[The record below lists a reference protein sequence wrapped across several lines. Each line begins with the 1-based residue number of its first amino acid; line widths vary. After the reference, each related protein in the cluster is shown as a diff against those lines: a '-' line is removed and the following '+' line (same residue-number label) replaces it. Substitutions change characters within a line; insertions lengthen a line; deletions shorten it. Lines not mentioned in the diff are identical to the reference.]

1 MTELYIDGGCSG
13 NNQPDMTKRR
23 MIAAVT
29 DSEGQIL
36 MEDQIL
42 GRGSNN
48 IAELWA
54 VMLALTW
61 CVRCDVRMV
70 RIYTDSRNNLSWVFG
85 RKVGQ
90 SINDRETVLKLK
102 AQINDLRCEGGI
114 VLELFWVPREQN
126 LAGHYIEA
134 KYHL

>member
-70 RIYTDSRNNLSWVFG
+70 RNSDDVERVAY
-85 RKVGQ
+85 
-90 SINDRETVLKLK
+90 
-102 AQINDLRCEGGI
+102 A
-114 VLELFWVPREQN
+114 
-126 LAGHYIEA
+126 
-134 KYHL
+134 

>member
-1 MTELYIDGGCSG
+1 VTELYIDGGCSG

-29 DSEGQIL
+29 DADGQIL
-36 MEDQIL
+36 MEDQVL

-90 SINDRETVLKLK
+90 SINDREMVLNLK
-102 AQINDLRCEGGI
+102 AQIAELQRGI
-114 VLELFWVPREQN
+114 ALDLFWVPREQN